1 VTRRWLKKEIM
12 PGDQVLFGQG
22 QYLPSIRDFIMVGY
36 TERLLRT
43 KWVFWDSLRGQA
55 EVCRVKDEKALN
67 GGDEEDEEVRI
78 LERLRDEYDW
88 NGKEMLWKTKS
99 ISFDQTEPSEPENS
113 SDEES
118 TFKALG
124 VQARKVKFQN
134 STDFRS
140 DASDIIHSASTGL
153 FQLGAT
159 DAILSASVG
168 NQTPDVS
175 DVVLSA
181 SGDPLTSDEINE
193 ILAREAR
200 EEDQSYIR
208 TAWEVLEE
216 MEQHLDENQTNQ
228 DAVFSI
234 PDFIHNYAELART
247 PAVEQGMSD
256 HELSMPDLYTR
267 EAELDETLAGNHS
280 ETELDVIPANGV

>member
-1 VTRRWLKKEIM
+1 M
-12 PGDQVLFGQG
+12 
-22 QYLPSIRDFIMVGY
+22 DFIMVGS

-78 LERLRDEYDW
+78 LERIRDEYDW

-99 ISFDQTEPSEPENS
+99 ISFDQTEPSESENS
-113 SDEES
+113 SDDES
-118 TFKALG
+118 TFRALG

-140 DASDIIHSASTGL
+140 DASDIIHSASTRL

-159 DAILSASVG
+159 DVILSAPVG
-168 NQTPDVS
+168 DQTPDVS

-193 ILAREAR
+193 ILAEEAR
-200 EEDQSYIR
+200 EEEQAYIR
-208 TAWEVLEE
+208 TACEVPEE
-216 MEQHLDENQTNQ
+216 LEQHLYEDQFNQ
-228 DAVFSI
+228 DAMLSI
-234 PDFIHNYAELART
+234 PNFTNYDAELART
-247 PAVEQGMSD
+247 PAENQGMAD
-256 HELSMPDLYTR
+256 HELSMPELFAR
-267 EAELDETLAGNHS
+267 EIELGETLAVIHSKTELDET
-280 ETELDVIPANGV
+280 PANGV